1 MQLLSR
7 TPPPPIR
14 PCSFLPSYFT
24 SKIKASANPITG
36 CQSSRYRRNSSQ
48 GESLARIS
56 LRIFIQQC
64 DVIESSL
71 SLWSH
76 LVTVFIHFLAQLP
89 GKISQFVFGRRR
101 IFSYLSEQGER
112 ATGDGGGAHG
122 GREDGRVRGRGGG
135 RREDGRRGRS
145 GQGRRV
151 RGGRGKHGRGRRGG
165 GRRGRG
171 EGRRVRRGAEI
182 LPVLLSMRG
191 PVQQRHRPI
200 PSAVQ
205 VL

>member
-1 MQLLSR
+1 MDICSIYRLCNPKGCCYLRLNAHAAPLSY
-7 TPPPPIR
+7 PPPPPQIR

-36 CQSSRYRRNSSQ
+36 CQSRGYRRNSSQ

-56 LRIFIQQC
+56 LHIFIQQG

-89 GKISQFVFGRRR
+89 GKISQFVFGRGRL
-101 IFSYLSEQGER
+101 FSYLSEQGER
-112 ATGDGGGAHG
+112 VTGDGGGAHG
-122 GREDGRVRGRGGG
+122 GREDGRVRGRGRG

-165 GRRGRG
+165 GGRG
-171 EGRRVRRGAEI
+171 
-182 LPVLLSMRG
+182 
-191 PVQQRHRPI
+191 
-200 PSAVQ
+200 
-205 VL
+205 